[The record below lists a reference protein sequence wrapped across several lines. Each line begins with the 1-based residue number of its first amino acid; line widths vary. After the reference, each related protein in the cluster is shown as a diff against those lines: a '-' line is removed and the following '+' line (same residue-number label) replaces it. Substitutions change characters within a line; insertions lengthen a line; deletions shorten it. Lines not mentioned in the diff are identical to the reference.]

1 MTGKGQETGTIRLLY
16 RAGVS
21 RNAIDSLGGIGQCQ
35 WISNDDA
42 AVGLEHNRVSEQ
54 VRRPGA
60 GNMPALYIGDDRVII
75 RRSLQAKRRLK
86 GRCLIRQPVCPRLR
100 SEVTQ

>member
-1 MTGKGQETGTIRLLY
+1 MPGKGQETGTIRLLY

-21 RNAIDSLGGIGQCQ
+21 SNAIDSLGGIGQRQ
-35 WISNDDA
+35 WISNDNA

-60 GNMPALYIGDDRVII
+60 GNMLALHIGDDRVII
-75 RRSLQAKRRLK
+75 RWSLQAKRRLK
-86 GRCLIRQPVCPRLR
+86 GRCRIRQPVRPRLP
-100 SEVTQ
+100 SEAT